1 MCSWRMQV
9 NHRQGEKRYKRKWQC
24 MFADYMF
31 QILKVKVKPS
41 RIKMRVW
48 MQPHTMTIK
57 GMSRG
62 YELKIEFTDK
72 KEEAADGL
80 DDNE

>member
-1 MCSWRMQV
+1 M
-9 NHRQGEKRYKRKWQC
+9 NKRQSEKRYKRKWQV
-24 MFADYMF
+24 MFSEYMEK
-31 QILKVKVKPS
+31 LLHVRVKPS
-41 RIKMRVW
+41 RIKLRVW

-80 DDNE
+80 DDNK